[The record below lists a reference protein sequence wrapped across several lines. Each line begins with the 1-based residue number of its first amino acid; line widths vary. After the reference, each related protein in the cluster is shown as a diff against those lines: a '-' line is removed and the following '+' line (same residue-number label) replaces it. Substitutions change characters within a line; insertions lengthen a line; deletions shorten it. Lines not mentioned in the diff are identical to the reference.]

1 MVVTGLD
8 VVTPIG
14 VELDGF
20 WKAALAGVSGVR
32 RITHFDPEGLPT
44 QIAAAL
50 DDPVLIEE
58 FRAEAALDP
67 LEPRGA
73 PSPRRAPAR
82 RSPRRAR
89 ASSSA
94 RAASGTTCVTSVI
107 SRTRAVRPASP

>member
-1 MVVTGLD
+1 VVVTGLD

-67 LEPRGA
+67 LEPRGVVVGV
-73 PSPRRAPAR
+73 RAAR
-82 RSPRRAR
+82 GAV
-89 ASSSA
+89 AAAGA
-94 RAASGTTCVTSVI
+94 RAASGTTRVTSAI